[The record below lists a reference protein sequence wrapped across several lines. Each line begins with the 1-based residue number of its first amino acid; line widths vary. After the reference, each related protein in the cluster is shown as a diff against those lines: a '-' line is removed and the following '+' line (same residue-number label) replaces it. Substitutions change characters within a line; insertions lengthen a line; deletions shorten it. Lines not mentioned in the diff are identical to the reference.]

1 MNSEALVSRVL
12 WSVGLIVLGQTVGLG
27 QARPSNPD
35 HVLDLLAD
43 PPSVEGRKAMPAEE
57 RTLHRW
63 LPPPPPADS
72 ARARKFPFEVTLLSP
87 DLALYALGE
96 HMIFEVLL
104 KNTSNEAIDFP
115 WSRDGTSF
123 RASMPG
129 ARRFVLTLKFTH
141 PVLGSQEFASQT
153 VFGADAVPGSV
164 RTIRPNETLLILAQG
179 RIELLRAWSAPP
191 KEYWEHSVKVRAN
204 LILAVPSHYYP
215 PEASQNEM
223 SLQLRNK

>member
-1 MNSEALVSRVL
+1 M
-12 WSVGLIVLGQTVGLG
+12 VLGQTVGLG

-35 HVLDLLAD
+35 HVLDLLAN
-43 PPSVEGRKAMPAEE
+43 PPSVEGLKAMPAEE

-72 ARARKFPFEVTLLSP
+72 APARQFPFEVTLLSP
-87 DLALYALGE
+87 AVARYVVGE

-104 KNTSNEAIDFP
+104 KNISRKAVDFP

-123 RASMPG
+123 RAGMPG
-129 ARRFVLTLKFTH
+129 ARRFVLTLEFTH
-141 PVLGSQEFASQT
+141 PVLASQEFASQT
-153 VFGADAVPGSV
+153 VFGADVVPGSV
-164 RTIRPNETLLILAQG
+164 RTIRPNETLLIRAQG
-179 RIELLRAWSAPP
+179 RIELLRAWSAPS
-191 KEYWEHSVKVRAN
+191 KEYWEHRVKVSAN

-215 PEASQNEM
+215 PAASQNEI